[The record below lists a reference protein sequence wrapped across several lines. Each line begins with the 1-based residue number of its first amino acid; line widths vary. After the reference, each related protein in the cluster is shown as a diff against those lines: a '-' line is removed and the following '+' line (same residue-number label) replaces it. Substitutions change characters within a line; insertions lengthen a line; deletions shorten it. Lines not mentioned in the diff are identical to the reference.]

1 MGEDRTATMR
11 DAIAA
16 HVRDGDV
23 VALEGFTHLIPVA
36 AGHEII
42 RQRRRGL
49 TLVRM
54 TADIVVDQLVAAGA
68 VGKLISSFVG
78 NSAVGSL
85 HELRR
90 RIEHADPEP
99 LEFEEYSH
107 YGLLGRYL
115 AGAQGLPFY
124 PLRSYAGSDL
134 PEVNPNI
141 RQVRSPFDDGSVVH
155 AVPPLNPDVAI
166 LHAQRADAA
175 GNAQVWGM
183 LGAQQEVAFAARK
196 VIVVV
201 EEVVAPE
208 VIRSDPNRTLI
219 PEFLVDAVVECP
231 RGAHPSY
238 VQGYYERDGA
248 FYRAWPGISRDP
260 RRLREWL
267 QEWVH
272 DLDDHQQYLAR
283 LGGSHWD
290 DLTPRPA
297 PSAPVD
303 YGAARD

>member
-11 DAIAA
+11 EAVSA

-42 RQRRRGL
+42 RQGRRDL

-54 TADIVVDQLVAAGA
+54 TADIVFDQMLAAGVA
-68 VGKLISSFVG
+68 RKLISSFVG

-90 RIEHADPEP
+90 RVEDADPEP

-134 PEVNPNI
+134 PRVNPNI
-141 RQVRSPFDDGSVVH
+141 RTVRSPFDDGTTVH

-175 GNAQVWGM
+175 GNTQVWGM
-183 LGAQQEVAFAARK
+183 LGGQQEVAFAARK

-219 PEFLVDAVVECP
+219 PEFVVDAVVECP

-248 FYRAWPGISRDP
+248 FYRAWPDISRDP
-260 RRLREWL
+260 ERLRQWL
-267 QEWVH
+267 DEWVY
-272 DLDDHQQYLAR
+272 DLADHSEYLAK
-283 LGGSHWD
+283 LGEQHWD
-290 DLTPRPA
+290 DLTPRSA
-297 PSAPVD
+297 LSAPVD